1 MYAQDPMLSP
11 ILVMPTRTSSQQQP
25 SSLDSGRDY
34 RGYLLLLA
42 LIYAQNQMLSQIL
55 VMPARTSPLPQ
66 LSSPDPCREDRGYGL
81 FRASMCSQDPM
92 LALFLVVPAHTYAL
106 LAEIYVD
113 CGEAVPQQIDRNGSL
128 GPIHPRL
135 LKCESGYR
143 RA

>member
-1 MYAQDPMLSP
+1 MLSQ
-11 ILVMPTRTSSQQQP
+11 ILVVPARTSPQP
-25 SSLDSGRDY
+25 QSSSPDPCRED
-34 RGYLLLLA
+34 RGYRLCAA
-42 LIYAQNQMLSQIL
+42 LIYAQNPMLSQIL

-128 GPIHPRL
+128 
-135 LKCESGYR
+135 
-143 RA
+143 